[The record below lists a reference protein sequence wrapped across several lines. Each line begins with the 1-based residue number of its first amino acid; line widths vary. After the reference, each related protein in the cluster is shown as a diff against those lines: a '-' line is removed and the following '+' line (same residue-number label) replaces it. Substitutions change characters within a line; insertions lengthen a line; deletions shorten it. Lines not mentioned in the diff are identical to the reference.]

1 MKPNTR
7 RIPKAMTRLT
17 PHKLMVAAALALG
30 LGAFQPAFAV
40 NSEAAAPVDDMHAL
54 LLNKGILSKIG
65 GQIVQKGEQ
74 IVNAGQ
80 SVTQSVVQQVG
91 QQVGQVTERTSDLV
105 STAISFLGIPY
116 LRGGNSAE
124 TGFDCSGFVRAIYKE
139 TIGLVLPRSADQ
151 QANATQK
158 IDKSELKPGDLV
170 FFNTMKRTFSHVGIY
185 MGEGKFI
192 HSPRTGASVRIEDMR
207 IPYWNV
213 RFDGARRV
221 QGDGMDTAK
230 LRSSFSGTTVNA
242 ATVNATTV
250 SAATVSAATVSA
262 TTITAA
268 GNIP

>member
-1 MKPNTR
+1 M
-7 RIPKAMTRLT
+7 PKLT
-17 PHKLMVAAALALG
+17 YKLVPSKLMRTAALALVFG
-30 LGAFQPAFAV
+30 LAQPAFAI
-40 NSEAAAPVDDMHAL
+40 NAEPAAPADDMQAL
-54 LLNKGILSKIG
+54 LISKGILSKIG

-74 IVNAGQ
+74 IVNVGQ

-91 QQVGQVTERTSDLV
+91 QQVSQVSERTGDLV
-105 STAISFLGIPY
+105 STAIGFLGIPY

-151 QANATQK
+151 QASATQK
-158 IDKSELKPGDLV
+158 IDRSELKPGDLV

-185 MGEGKFI
+185 LGEGKFI
-192 HSPRTGASVRIEDMR
+192 HSPRSGSSVRIEDMR

-230 LRSSFSGTTVNA
+230 VRAITTA
-242 ATVNATTV
+242 ASATVSTTV
-250 SAATVSAATVSA
+250 SGNNALSTSADISPVR
-262 TTITAA
+262 
-268 GNIP
+268 

>member
-1 MKPNTR
+1 MFNRAPPAKT
-7 RIPKAMTRLT
+7 ILILS
-17 PHKLMVAAALALG
+17 KLVASAVLSLG
-30 LGAFQPAFAV
+30 LGVFQPAFAV
-40 NSEAAAPVDDMHAL
+40 NSETPAPADDIQAL
-54 LLNKGILSKIG
+54 LISKGILSKIG

-74 IVNAGQ
+74 IVNVGQ
-80 SVTQSVVQQVG
+80 SVTQTVVQQVG
-91 QQVGQVTERTSDLV
+91 QVSERTGDLV
-105 STAISFLGIPY
+105 STAIGFLGIPY

-139 TIGLVLPRSADQ
+139 TIGLVLPRSSDQ

-185 MGEGKFI
+185 LGEGKFI

-221 QGDGMDTAK
+221 QGDTMDASIMQTLKATDTAT
-230 LRSSFSGTTVNA
+230 R
-242 ATVNATTV
+242 
-250 SAATVSAATVSA
+250 
-262 TTITAA
+262 
-268 GNIP
+268 

>member
-1 MKPNTR
+1 MSKRVTPAKP
-7 RIPKAMTRLT
+7 ILILS
-17 PHKLMVAAALALG
+17 KLVAAAVFALG
-30 LGAFQPAFAV
+30 LGVFQPAFAV
-40 NSEAAAPVDDMHAL
+40 NSETTAPADDMQAL
-54 LLNKGILSKIG
+54 LISKGILSKIG

-74 IVNAGQ
+74 IVTVGH

-91 QQVGQVTERTSDLV
+91 QQVSQVSERTSDLV
-105 STAISFLGIPY
+105 STAIGLLGIPY

-185 MGEGKFI
+185 LGEGKFI
-192 HSPRTGASVRIEDMR
+192 HSPRSGASVRIEDMR

-230 LRSSFSGTTVNA
+230 VRAMSATAMAATGSGTSNT
-242 ATVNATTV
+242 
-250 SAATVSAATVSA
+250 SADNSPVR
-262 TTITAA
+262 
-268 GNIP
+268 